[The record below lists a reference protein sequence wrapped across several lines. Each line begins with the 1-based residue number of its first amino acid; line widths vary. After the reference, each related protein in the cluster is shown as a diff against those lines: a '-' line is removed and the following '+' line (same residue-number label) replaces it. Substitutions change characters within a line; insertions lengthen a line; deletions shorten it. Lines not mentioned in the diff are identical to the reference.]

1 MPSTPLENLLV
12 VDVLSHPARLLCC
25 DCNDWVNGFTG
36 DDRLLPLY
44 GFLLFSLLIVFLLQ
58 KCPVPFIPC
67 VVQVLCH
74 QAVVGSQPVL
84 LNILEKTQSF
94 LLFGAHHSSSFST
107 AFWKRQTWKGEW
119 HICCVRSYKM
129 IQAGHCV
136 RVGSQSAG
144 ILQQQYCPAFILQGQ
159 SLCGGKK
166 WSQIA
171 SAVVEPNKIL
181 LFFPRCDV
189 RPVFKGSDGC
199 QGAYCPLNL
208 PKLTDTYTHTHIHSH
223 TPLHEQ
229 VRQYANTHGTCSL
242 DAFTLQ
248 SLTPLSAS
256 QDVGCSF
263 SQLCLHICFSGCNR
277 VSVSMKRVGVV
288 KKKTFIFCSCNMWQA
303 QRWEHCSPGISSTD
317 QMRQSY

>member
-36 DDRLLPLY
+36 DDCLLPLY

-199 QGAYCPLNL
+199 QGAYCPLHL
-208 PKLTDTYTHTHIHSH
+208 PKLTDTYTHTHTYTATHHYMSRYVNMQTLMGLAVLMH
-223 TPLHEQ
+223 LLFSLWLHW
-229 VRQYANTHGTCSL
+229 VR
-242 DAFTLQ
+242 D
-248 SLTPLSAS
+248 
-256 QDVGCSF
+256 
-263 SQLCLHICFSGCNR
+263 CNR